1 MIPDLRGRGQGEGRG
16 LGEREAGAAALSERA
31 GRSMAAAAEWYA
43 DLAAALERGLWPLL
57 DLLIRLW
64 LVQAF
69 WLEGMHLAMNWD
81 TALTLARQAWPVP
94 GIDPVLAA
102 WLGVMVEIAGSVLLA
117 LGLATRL
124 GALLLLA
131 LSLANY
137 AFYQALDVTLFKA
150 VLLGWYVAAGPGPI
164 ALDRL
169 LGRGL
174 AATAIP
180 FAAAIRRWY
189 ALSGEHA
196 VPVYLLILRLWAV
209 IAILRAGLPET
220 APGAWAEA
228 TAAAV
233 FLCSALLVIG
243 LAMRLAVV
251 PLLALILA
259 ALAETMQPGIA
270 GYVFLMLLLLLG
282 LGPGPLSLD
291 RLAGIWLRRHFPTVQ
306 QLSREEIA
314 RLPKVVIVGAGF
326 GGLAAARALRRT
338 PCDVTLIDRRN
349 YHLFQPL
356 LYQVATA
363 GLSPADIASPI
374 RSMVRDQTNVRTLL
388 ARVTDVDTERKEVR
402 MGEASVPYDYLVLA
416 TGARHS
422 YFGKDDWEPYAPGL
436 KKIDDATD
444 IRRRILLAF
453 ERAENAG
460 DPAVQQALMTFVV
473 VGGGPTGVELAG
485 AIAELAKVGMERE
498 FRNIDPASARVLL
511 IQSAPRLLPPF
522 PESLSEIA
530 RQSLERLGV
539 EVRTGAKVEEVD
551 GESVTMAG
559 ERIPA
564 RTVFWAAGVAA
575 SPAARWVGGE
585 KTRSGQLKVGPDL
598 SVPGLAGVF
607 AIGDTA
613 HAEAWDGKPVP
624 GLAPAAKQ
632 GGAYVARVIAARIAG
647 RPPPEP
653 FRYRHMGSLATIG
666 RKAAVADFGR
676 IRLSGAVA
684 WWLWG
689 LVHVYFLVGT
699 RNRMSVAL
707 EWFWAYLTFRRS
719 IRLITGD
726 AT

>member
-1 MIPDLRGRGQGEGRG
+1 M
-16 LGEREAGAAALSERA
+16 AGA
-31 GRSMAAAAEWYA
+31 GEWFA
-43 DLAAALERGLWPLL
+43 DLAGALERGLWPPL

-69 WLEGMHLAMNWD
+69 WLEGMYLTLNWD

-94 GIDPVLAA
+94 VLDPTFAA
-102 WLGVMVEIAGSVLLA
+102 WLGVAVELAGAVLLA
-117 LGLATRL
+117 LGLGTRM

-137 AFYQALDVTLFKA
+137 FLYQALAVTLFKA
-150 VLLGWYVAAGPGPI
+150 VLLAWYAVAGPGPL

-180 FAAAIRRWY
+180 FTATLKRCYELVGRHVGPA
-189 ALSGEHA
+189 
-196 VPVYLLILRLWAV
+196 YLAFLRLW
-209 IAILRAGLPET
+209 IAGTIWQAGLPEM
-220 APGAWAEA
+220 APGPIAD
-228 TAAAV
+228 AALV
-233 FLCSALLVIG
+233 FEYACPALLIAG
-243 LAMRLAVV
+243 LFTRLAVL
-251 PLLALILA
+251 PLLALTLA
-259 ALAETMQPGIA
+259 VQASEMQPGIA
-270 GYVFLMLLLLLG
+270 QYATLMLLLLLAR
-282 LGPGPLSLD
+282 GPGGLSLD
-291 RLAGIWLRRHFPTVQ
+291 RVLGGWLRRHFPTVQ

-314 RLPKVVIVGAGF
+314 GLPKVVIVGAGF
-326 GGLAAARALRRT
+326 GGLAAARALRKT
-338 PCDVTLIDRRN
+338 ACDVTLIDRRN

-363 GLSPADIASPI
+363 TLSPADIASPI
-374 RSMVRDQTNVRTLL
+374 RSMVREQANVRTLL
-388 ARVTDVDTERKEVR
+388 ARVTDVDTEAREVVT
-402 MGEASVPYDYLVLA
+402 GEGRVPYDYLVLA

-453 ERAENAG
+453 ERAESAA
-460 DPAVQQALMTFVV
+460 DPAERRALTTFAV

-485 AIAELAKVGMERE
+485 AIAELATNGMERE
-498 FRNIDPASARVLL
+498 YRHIDPAQARVLL

-522 PESLSEIA
+522 PERLAAVTERA
-530 RQSLERLGV
+530 LKRLGV
-539 EVRTGAKVEEVD
+539 EVRTGAKVEDVD
-551 GESVTMAG
+551 GEAVTVAG

-575 SPAARWVGGE
+575 SAAARWVGGE
-585 KTRSGQLKVGPDL
+585 KTRTGQLKVGPDL
-598 SVPGLAGVF
+598 SVPGLPEVF
-607 AIGDTA
+607 AVGDTA

-632 GGAYVARVIAARIAG
+632 GGAYAARAIAARIEG
-647 RPPPEP
+647 RRPPRP
-653 FRYRHMGSLATIG
+653 FRYRHLGSLATIG

-676 IRLSGAVA
+676 VRLSGALA

-689 LVHVYFLVGT
+689 LVHIYFLVGA
-699 RNRMSVAL
+699 RNRMSVAV

-726 AT
+726 VT